1 MNPTRLYPLIL
12 FAAITFTSCS
22 STNLMS
28 LSVLEPAPVSIPPYI
43 KRVAIVDRSVVAKQ
57 GKVVDITDKIFS
69 LEGAELDKAGAASG
83 MNALLLELQRDTRF
97 ESVEIIPEKLTTANP
112 AAFPSPLSWDKVDE
126 ICRKYDIDALFSLEL
141 FDTDSKIS
149 YASHPTKINTPL
161 GQIPALEHEASMRT
175 LVKMGW
181 RIYDN
186 RSKILLDEFA
196 VGENLGY
203 VGRGINPVVAA
214 NALITRK
221 EAVKEVASKSGE
233 AYSMRIIPLWFRV
246 SRDYYVRGNQNFSI
260 AKRKARTR
268 NWNQAG
274 DIWLQET
281 NHPKR
286 KIAGRACYNM
296 AIISEINGDVD
307 KAIEWA
313 QQSYENYN
321 NKLALRYVRV
331 LQDRQ
336 YRMEL
341 LKKQQLA
348 AGENN

>member
-1 MNPTRLYPLIL
+1 
-12 FAAITFTSCS
+12 
-22 STNLMS
+22 MS
-28 LSVLEPAPVSIPPYI
+28 LSVQEPAPVSVPPYI
-43 KRVAIVDRSVVAKQ
+43 KRVGIIDRSITSQ
-57 GKVVDITDKIFS
+57 QNKVVDITDKIFS
-69 LEGAELDKAGAASG
+69 LEGVELDKAGAASG
-83 MNALLLELQRDTRF
+83 MNALLLELQRDPRF
-97 ESVEIIPEKLTTANP
+97 ENVEIIPEKLTTVNP
-112 AAFPSPLSWDKVDE
+112 VLFPTPLPWDKVDE

-141 FDTDSKIS
+141 FDTDSKVS
-149 YASHPTKINTPL
+149 YSSHPTKINTPL
-161 GQIPALEHEASMRT
+161 GTIPAVEHEASMRT

-186 RSKILLDEFA
+186 HSKFLLDEFA

-203 VGRGINPVVAA
+203 VGRGVNPVVAA
-214 NALITRK
+214 NALISRK
-221 EAVKEVASKSGE
+221 EAVKEVANKSGE
-233 AYSMRIIPLWFRV
+233 AYAMRIIPLWFRV
-246 SRDYYVRGNQNFSI
+246 SRDYYVRGNRNFSI
-260 AKRKARTR
+260 AKRKAQTR
-268 NWNQAG
+268 NWDQAG
-274 DIWLQET
+274 DIWLKET
-281 NHPKR
+281 SHPKG

-307 KAIEWA
+307 KAIKWA

-348 AGENN
+348 AGQNN